1 MSSDPQTKGVDLYGR
16 LPEIHRIRDAEQA
29 DDAPLA
35 AFLGVIEGVFGDLRG
50 DIEGL
55 YDDLFVDT
63 CAPWVLPYIAD
74 LLGTSHLSGDP
85 WTVRA
90 DLADT
95 IALRRRKGT
104 LGAIERLVYDL
115 SGYGVHAVELRER
128 LVWAQHMGHLRLDP
142 DAASSAVVRGGT
154 ATLRD
159 PATLSLLGTPF
170 DSFARVPDLKRADP
184 GALRHNLPNLA
195 IFLWRLQTFT
205 TPRTRPVHRGTS
217 DLGSASPGA
226 RFVLRFDIDPLG
238 RPLRLFGRRRE
249 IEAAGAGDRAG
260 DRARDGVTEADAT
273 PGPILSARLT
283 SGSSAGDPAAY
294 IALDTYDASGPAPSG
309 VVLGDRALTLH
320 LPQATFSP
328 LDPEDYRFRGANLC
342 AWEDGLPRA
351 LGDREIAVDPAIGR
365 LAIGL
370 NSSAAA
376 LALEEALLCSASHG
390 ALGPLGAQPITRD
403 NAWSGAPLPPPIRV
417 GAGLEDIHDALSNLG
432 SAGGAR
438 VIELAESA
446 IVDLDLSSVVGTLDE
461 DGGPNLTLT
470 HTLVIR
476 AADGQRPILRLA
488 QPLRA
493 RPAALLASDPSE
505 QTILDDANAAL
516 TVRLEGILVT
526 RGPAF
531 PPGGALIERAAV
543 GALEIVD
550 ATLDPGGHTL
560 LSGARAPILPALIL
574 REPYGFA
581 SGDDERAF
589 AETPEVILR
598 RSITGPLWI
607 DAGYRLRLK
616 ESIVDAGSGV
626 DVEPSAA
633 AFAIASATP
642 TATGDPT
649 YAAPTSIDRAT
660 IFGRARL
667 ESLHGSGAIFA
678 QRLEVHDNQRGCL
691 RLSYIAGRD
700 DVLPPNLGCVAG
712 VTAALSFTSERFAD
726 PGYAQLADRSD
737 RRVRTRGPG
746 DDAMGAFGFL
756 LPAHAWQNLEHRLRE
771 TMPVGVRPLLIP
783 VT

>member
-1 MSSDPQTKGVDLYGR
+1 MSSDQQTKGVDLYGR
-16 LPEIHRIRDAEQA
+16 LPEIHRSRDAEQA
-29 DDAPLA
+29 DNAPLA

-128 LVWAQHMGHLRLDP
+128 LVWAQHLNHLRLDP
-142 DAASSAVVRGGT
+142 AAAGPAGSSAVIRGGT
-154 ATLRD
+154 VALRD

-170 DSFARVPDLKRADP
+170 DTFARVPDLGRADP
-184 GALRHNLPNLA
+184 RVLRHNLPNLA

-205 TPRTRPVHRGTS
+205 TPLTRPVHRGTS
-217 DLGSASPGA
+217 DLGSASAGA

-249 IEAAGAGDRAG
+249 IEADYAG
-260 DRARDGVTEADAT
+260 DGVTEADAT
-273 PGPILSARLT
+273 PGPILRARLT
-283 SGSSAGDPAAY
+283 SGSNAGAPTAY
-294 IALDTYDASGPAPSG
+294 VALDTYDASGPAPSG
-309 VVLGDRALTLH
+309 VVLGDRPLTLH
-320 LPQATFSP
+320 LPEATFSP
-328 LDPEDYRFRGANLC
+328 LNPTDFTFRGANLC

-351 LGDREIAVDPAIGR
+351 LGDLEIAIDPAIGR

-376 LALEEALLCSASHG
+376 TDLEEALLCSASHG
-390 ALGPLGAQPITRD
+390 ALGPVGAQPLTRD
-403 NAWSGAPLPPPIRV
+403 NAWAGAPLPPPIRV
-417 GAGLEDIHDALSNLG
+417 GAGLEDIHDVLADLQ
-432 SAGGAR
+432 SASGPR
-438 VIELAESA
+438 VVELTESA
-446 IVDLDLSSVVGTLDE
+446 IFDLDLSTIVGTLDE

-488 QPLRA
+488 QPLRI
-493 RPAALLASDPSE
+493 RPAALLASDPAG
-505 QTILDDANAAL
+505 QTLLDDANAAI
-516 TVRLEGILVT
+516 TIRIEGLFVT
-526 RGPAF
+526 RGPTF
-531 PPGGALIERAAV
+531 PAGAALIERAAV

-550 ATLDPGGHTL
+550 ATLDPGGYSL
-560 LSGARAPILPALIL
+560 LSGARAPIEPALRL

-581 SGDDERAF
+581 EADDERAF
-589 AETPEVILR
+589 AETPEVTLR
-598 RSITGPLWI
+598 RSISGPLLV

-616 ESIVDAGSGV
+616 ESIVDGGSGV
-626 DVEPSAA
+626 DAEPSAA

-642 TATGDPT
+642 SATGDPD

-667 ESLHGSGAIFA
+667 ESLRGSGAIFA
-678 QRLEVHDNQRGCL
+678 QRLEVHDDQRGCL

-712 VTAALSFTSERFAD
+712 VGADLSFTSERFAD
-726 PGYAQLADRSD
+726 PGYAQLTFRSD